1 LTAPEAAG
9 KNHPSV
15 PKLRFD
21 EIDRVEMAA
30 RAPEALLVI
39 PIGATEQHGPHLP
52 TGTDT
57 LHAAHIAESAALR
70 AAEQI
75 DVIVAPTLPFGSS
88 DHHLPFG
95 ATLSLGTD
103 TLYRMLVELGRSAVA
118 SGFQSL
124 FLLNGHG
131 GNHETAQ
138 LAARDLALQ
147 LPCDV
152 AAGSWWA
159 MAYEELAAAGAADG
173 GRLPGHAGRFE
184 TAVVA
189 SLKPEL
195 LAAAPAPHPSFVPSD
210 PHSYSGPHRV
220 ELHGAWRLIDGYTDD
235 PGAAEAEDG
244 RRWLDIAIGV
254 VAEAFVDFLG
264 AAATAG
270 PTQTR

>member
-1 LTAPEAAG
+1 
-9 KNHPSV
+9 
-15 PKLRFD
+15 
-21 EIDRVEMAA
+21 MAA
-30 RAPEALLVI
+30 RASDALLVI

-52 TGTDT
+52 SGTDT
-57 LHAAHIAESAALR
+57 LHAAHIAESAAR
-70 AAEQI
+70 RVAGRI
-75 DVIVAPTLPFGSS
+75 DVIVAPTLSFGSS

-95 ATLSLGTD
+95 ATLSLGTE
-103 TLYRMLVELGRSAVA
+103 TLYRVLVDLGRSAVA

-124 FLLNGHG
+124 FLLNSHG

-189 SLKPEL
+189 SLHPEL
-195 LAAAPAPHPSFVPSD
+195 ISPAPPPHSSFVPSD
-210 PHSYSGPHRV
+210 PHSYPGPHRI

-244 RRWLDIAIGV
+244 TRWLEIAIGV
-254 VAEAFVDFLG
+254 VAAAFVDFLG
-264 AAATAG
+264 TATTAG
-270 PTQTR
+270 PTETR